1 MIGLHWMTK
10 HNLTDTTFI
19 IPVKIESDDRLRN
32 AITVCCFLLSK
43 FDTNILI
50 KEVNSDPVF
59 ENEALP
65 QIKEFIGDISNISY
79 YFEKESDNTFFHKTR
94 YFNELLSKCDTDV
107 VSAYDIDVLLPVSSY
122 LESEQVCKGEYDLVY
137 PFGFGKQ
144 ENQVKWQKKVFASDE
159 LVSHFLNENFDF
171 SIFESSC
178 QKDRAQ
184 WGHAQFF
191 KRESYIKGGMENEN
205 FKAWGPEDEEKHYRF
220 PKLGYNIGRIFDW
233 VYHLEHSRG
242 DDSERTNIYFHDN
255 LKLMEDI
262 RGLSVEELRNYYNT
276 QEYLKKYH
284 D

>member
-1 MIGLHWMTK
+1 MTK

-50 KEVNSDPVF
+50 KEVNSEPVF

-65 QIKEFIGDISNISY
+65 QIKEFIGEISNISY

-122 LESEQVCKGEYDLVY
+122 LEAEKMCKDEYDLVY
-137 PFGFGKQ
+137 PFGFGTQ

-184 WGHAQFF
+184 WGHTQFF
-191 KRESYIKGGMENEN
+191 KRESYIEGGMENEN

>member
-1 MIGLHWMTK
+1 MTK

-50 KEVNSDPVF
+50 KEVNSEPVF

-65 QIKEFIGDISNISY
+65 QIKEFIGDTSNISY
-79 YFEKESDNTFFHKTR
+79 YFEKESDDSFFHKTR
-94 YFNELLSKCDTDV
+94 YFNELLSKCNTDV
-107 VSAYDIDVLLPVSSY
+107 VSAYDIDVLLPVSTY
-122 LESEQVCKGEYDLVY
+122 LKSEKMCKGEYDLVY
-137 PFGFGKQ
+137 PFGFGTQ

-159 LVSHFLNENFDF
+159 LVSDFLNQNFDF
-171 SIFESSC
+171 SIFENHS

-191 KRESYIKGGMENEN
+191 KRTSYVEGGMENEN

-242 DDSERTNIYFHDN
+242 DDSERTNIYFRDN

-262 RGLSVEELRNYYNT
+262 RSLSVEELRNYYNT

>member
-1 MIGLHWMTK
+1 MTK

-50 KEVNSDPVF
+50 KEVNSEPVF

-107 VSAYDIDVLLPVSSY
+107 VSAYDIDVLFPVSSY
-122 LESEQVCKGEYDLVY
+122 LESEKMCKGEYDLVY
-137 PFGFGKQ
+137 PFGFGTQ

-159 LVSHFLNENFDF
+159 LVSDFLNQNFDF
-171 SIFESSC
+171 SIFENHS

-191 KRESYIKGGMENEN
+191 KRTSYIKGGMENEN

-220 PKLGYNIGRIFDW
+220 PKLGYNIGRVIDW

-262 RGLSVEELRNYYNT
+262 RSLSEEELRNYYNT

>member
-1 MIGLHWMTK
+1 MTK

-50 KEVNSDPVF
+50 KEVNSEPVF

-122 LESEQVCKGEYDLVY
+122 LESEKMCKDEYDLVY
-137 PFGFGKQ
+137 PFGFGTQ

-262 RGLSVEELRNYYNT
+262 RSLSVEELRNYYNT

>member
-1 MIGLHWMTK
+1 MTK

-32 AITVCCFLLSK
+32 AITICCFLLSK

-50 KEVNSDPVF
+50 KEVNSEPVF

-65 QIKEFIGDISNISY
+65 QIKEFIGDTSNISY
-79 YFEKESDNTFFHKTR
+79 YFEKESDDSFFHKTR
-94 YFNELLSKCDTDV
+94 YFNELLSKCNTDV

-122 LESEQVCKGEYDLVY
+122 LESEKMCKGEYDLVY
-137 PFGFGKQ
+137 PFGFGTQ

-159 LVSHFLNENFDF
+159 LVSDFLNQNFDF
-171 SIFESSC
+171 SIFENHS

-191 KRESYIKGGMENEN
+191 KRTSYIEGGMENEN

-220 PKLGYNIGRIFDW
+220 PKLGYNIGRVIDW

-262 RGLSVEELRNYYNT
+262 RSLSGEELKNYYNT

>member
-1 MIGLHWMTK
+1 MTK

-50 KEVNSDPVF
+50 KEVNSEPVF

-65 QIKEFIGDISNISY
+65 QIKEFIGNTSNISY
-79 YFEKESDNTFFHKTR
+79 YFEKESDNSFFHKTR
-94 YFNELLSKCDTDV
+94 YFNELLSKCNTDV
-107 VSAYDIDVLLPVSSY
+107 VSAYDIDVLLPVSTY
-122 LESEQVCKGEYDLVY
+122 LKAEKMCKDEYDLVY
-137 PFGFGKQ
+137 PFGFGTQ

-159 LVSHFLNENFDF
+159 LVSDFLNQNFDF
-171 SIFESSC
+171 SIFENHS

-191 KRESYIKGGMENEN
+191 KRTSYIEGGMENEN

-220 PKLGYNIGRIFDW
+220 PKLGYNIGRVIDW

-242 DDSERTNIYFHDN
+242 DDSERTNIYFRDN

-262 RGLSVEELRNYYNT
+262 RSLSEEELKNYYNT

>member
-1 MIGLHWMTK
+1 MTK

-32 AITVCCFLLSK
+32 TITVCCFLLSK

-50 KEVNSDPVF
+50 KEVNSEPVF

-79 YFEKESDNTFFHKTR
+79 YFEEESDNSFFHKTR
-94 YFNELLSKCDTDV
+94 YFNELLSKCNTDV
-107 VSAYDIDVLLPVSSY
+107 VSAYDIDVLLPISTY
-122 LESEQVCKGEYDLVY
+122 LEAEKMCKDEYDLVY
-137 PFGFGKQ
+137 PFGFGTQ

-159 LVSHFLNENFDF
+159 LVSDFLNQNFDF
-171 SIFESSC
+171 SIFENHS

-191 KRESYIKGGMENEN
+191 KRTSYIEGGMENEN

-220 PKLGYNIGRIFDW
+220 PKLGYNIGRVIDW

-262 RGLSVEELRNYYNT
+262 RSLSEEELKNYYNT

>member
-1 MIGLHWMTK
+1 MTK

-50 KEVNSDPVF
+50 KEVNSEPVF

-79 YFEKESDNTFFHKTR
+79 YFEKESDNSFFHKTR
-94 YFNELLSKCDTDV
+94 YFNELLSKCNTDV

-122 LESEQVCKGEYDLVY
+122 LESEKMCKDEYDLVY
-137 PFGFGKQ
+137 PFGFGTQ

-159 LVSHFLNENFDF
+159 LVSDFLNQNFDF
-171 SIFESSC
+171 SIFENHS

-191 KRESYIKGGMENEN
+191 KRTSYIEGGMENEN

-220 PKLGYNIGRIFDW
+220 PKLGYNIGRVIDW

-262 RGLSVEELRNYYNT
+262 RSLSEEELKNYYNT

>member
-1 MIGLHWMTK
+1 MTK

-50 KEVNSDPVF
+50 KEVNSEPVF

-79 YFEKESDNTFFHKTR
+79 YFEKESDNSFFHKTR
-94 YFNELLSKCDTDV
+94 YFNELLSKCNTDV

-122 LESEQVCKGEYDLVY
+122 LKSEKMCKGEYDLVY
-137 PFGFGKQ
+137 PFGFGTQ

-159 LVSHFLNENFDF
+159 LVSDFLNQNFDF
-171 SIFESSC
+171 SIFENHS

-191 KRESYIKGGMENEN
+191 KRESYIEGGMENEN

-220 PKLGYNIGRIFDW
+220 PKLGYNIGRVIDW

-242 DDSERTNIYFHDN
+242 DDSERTNIYFRDN

-262 RGLSVEELRNYYNT
+262 RSLSEEELRNYYNT
-276 QEYLKKYH
+276 QEYLKKYY

>member
-1 MIGLHWMTK
+1 MTK

-65 QIKEFIGDISNISY
+65 QIKEFVGDISNISS
-79 YFEKESDNTFFHKTR
+79 YFERQSDNAFFHKTR

-122 LESEQVCKGEYDLVY
+122 LESEKMCKDEYDLVY
-137 PFGFGKQ
+137 PFGFGTQ

>member
-1 MIGLHWMTK
+1 MTK

-43 FDTNILI
+43 FNTNILI
-50 KEVNSDPVF
+50 KEVNSEPVF

-65 QIKEFIGDISNISY
+65 QIKEFIGNTSNISY

-94 YFNELLSKCDTDV
+94 YFNELLSKCNTDV
-107 VSAYDIDVLLPVSSY
+107 VSAYDIDVLLPVSTY
-122 LESEQVCKGEYDLVY
+122 LKAEKMCKDEYDLVY
-137 PFGFGKQ
+137 PFGFGTQ

-159 LVSHFLNENFDF
+159 LVSDFLNQNFDF
-171 SIFESSC
+171 SIFENHS

-191 KRESYIKGGMENEN
+191 KRTSYIEGGMENEN

-220 PKLGYNIGRIFDW
+220 PKLGYNIGRVIDW

-242 DDSERTNIYFHDN
+242 DDSERTNIYFRDN

-262 RGLSVEELRNYYNT
+262 RSLSEEELKNYYNT

>member
-1 MIGLHWMTK
+1 MTK

-19 IPVKIESDDRLRN
+19 IPIKIESDDRLRN

-50 KEVNSDPVF
+50 KEVNSEPVF

-122 LESEQVCKGEYDLVY
+122 LKSEKMCKGEYDLVY
-137 PFGFGKQ
+137 PFGFGTQ

-262 RGLSVEELRNYYNT
+262 RSLSVEELRNYYNT

>member
-1 MIGLHWMTK
+1 MTK

-50 KEVNSDPVF
+50 KEVNSEPVF

-65 QIKEFIGDISNISY
+65 QIKEFIGDTSNISY
-79 YFEKESDNTFFHKTR
+79 YFEKESDNSFFHKTR
-94 YFNELLSKCDTDV
+94 YFNELLSKCNTDV
-107 VSAYDIDVLLPVSSY
+107 VSAYDIDVLLPVSTY
-122 LESEQVCKGEYDLVY
+122 LKAEKMWKGEYDLVY
-137 PFGFGKQ
+137 PFGFGTQ

-159 LVSHFLNENFDF
+159 LVSDFLNQNFDF
-171 SIFESSC
+171 SIFENHS

-191 KRESYIKGGMENEN
+191 KRTSYIEGGMENEN

-220 PKLGYNIGRIFDW
+220 PKLGYNIGRVIDW

-262 RGLSVEELRNYYNT
+262 RILSQEELRNYYNT

>member
-1 MIGLHWMTK
+1 MTK

-50 KEVNSDPVF
+50 KEVNSEPVF

-122 LESEQVCKGEYDLVY
+122 LESEKMCKGEYDLVY
-137 PFGFGKQ
+137 PFGFGTQ

-262 RGLSVEELRNYYNT
+262 RGLSVEELRNYYNI

>member
-1 MIGLHWMTK
+1 MTK

-50 KEVNSDPVF
+50 KEVNSEPVF

-122 LESEQVCKGEYDLVY
+122 LESEKMCKSEYDLVY
-137 PFGFGKQ
+137 PFGFGTQ

-262 RGLSVEELRNYYNT
+262 RSLSVEELRNYYNT

>member
-1 MIGLHWMTK
+1 MTK

-43 FDTNILI
+43 FNTNILI
-50 KEVNSDPVF
+50 KEVNSEPVF

-65 QIKEFIGDISNISY
+65 QIKEFIGDTSNISY
-79 YFEKESDNTFFHKTR
+79 YFEKESDNSFFHKTR
-94 YFNELLSKCDTDV
+94 YFNELLSKCNTDV
-107 VSAYDIDVLLPVSSY
+107 VSAYDTDVLLPVSTY
-122 LESEQVCKGEYDLVY
+122 LKAEKMCKDEYDLVY
-137 PFGFGKQ
+137 PFGFGTQ

-159 LVSHFLNENFDF
+159 LVSDFLNQNFDF
-171 SIFESSC
+171 SIFENHS

-191 KRESYIKGGMENEN
+191 KRTSYIEGGMENEN

-220 PKLGYNIGRIFDW
+220 PKLGYNIGRVIDW

-262 RGLSVEELRNYYNT
+262 RSLSEEELRNYYNT

>member
-1 MIGLHWMTK
+1 MTK

-50 KEVNSDPVF
+50 KEVNSEPVF

-65 QIKEFIGDISNISY
+65 QIKEFIGDTSNISY
-79 YFEKESDNTFFHKTR
+79 YFEKESDDSFFHKTR
-94 YFNELLSKCDTDV
+94 YFNELLSKCNTDV
-107 VSAYDIDVLLPVSSY
+107 VSAYDIDVLLPVSTY
-122 LESEQVCKGEYDLVY
+122 LKAEKMCKGEYDLVY
-137 PFGFGKQ
+137 PFGFGTQ

-159 LVSHFLNENFDF
+159 LVSDFLNQNFDF

-262 RGLSVEELRNYYNT
+262 RSLSAEELRNYYNT

>member
-1 MIGLHWMTK
+1 MTK

-50 KEVNSDPVF
+50 KEVNSEPVF

-79 YFEKESDNTFFHKTR
+79 YFEKESDNSFFHKTR
-94 YFNELLSKCDTDV
+94 YFNELLSKCNTDV
-107 VSAYDIDVLLPVSSY
+107 VSAYDIDVLLPVSTY
-122 LESEQVCKGEYDLVY
+122 LKAEKMCKDEYDLVY
-137 PFGFGKQ
+137 PFGFGTQ

-159 LVSHFLNENFDF
+159 LVSDFLNQNFDF
-171 SIFESSC
+171 SIFENHS

-191 KRESYIKGGMENEN
+191 KRTSYIEGGMENEN

-220 PKLGYNIGRIFDW
+220 PKLGYNIGRVIDW

-242 DDSERTNIYFHDN
+242 DDSERTNIYFRDN

-262 RGLSVEELRNYYNT
+262 RSLSEEELRNYYNT

>member
-1 MIGLHWMTK
+1 MTK

-50 KEVNSDPVF
+50 KEVNSEPVF

-65 QIKEFIGDISNISY
+65 QIKEFIGDTSNISY
-79 YFEKESDNTFFHKTR
+79 YFEKESDDSFFHKTR
-94 YFNELLSKCDTDV
+94 YFNELLSKCNTDV
-107 VSAYDIDVLLPVSSY
+107 VSAYDIDVLLPVSTY
-122 LESEQVCKGEYDLVY
+122 LKAEKMCKDEYDLVY
-137 PFGFGKQ
+137 PFGFGTQ

-159 LVSHFLNENFDF
+159 LVSDFLNQNFDF
-171 SIFESSC
+171 SIFENHS

-191 KRESYIKGGMENEN
+191 KRTSYIEGGMENEN

-220 PKLGYNIGRIFDW
+220 PKLGYNVGRVIDW

-242 DDSERTNIYFHDN
+242 DDSERTNIYFRDN

-262 RGLSVEELRNYYNT
+262 RSLSEEELKNYYNT

>member
-1 MIGLHWMTK
+1 MTK

-50 KEVNSDPVF
+50 KEVNSEPVF

-65 QIKEFIGDISNISY
+65 QIKEFIGDTSNISY
-79 YFEKESDNTFFHKTR
+79 YFEKESDNSFFHKTR
-94 YFNELLSKCDTDV
+94 YFNELLSKCNTDV
-107 VSAYDIDVLLPVSSY
+107 VSAYDIDVLLPVSTY
-122 LESEQVCKGEYDLVY
+122 LKAEKMCKDEYDLVY
-137 PFGFGKQ
+137 PFGFGTQ

-159 LVSHFLNENFDF
+159 LVSDFLNQNFDF
-171 SIFESSC
+171 SIFENHS

-191 KRESYIKGGMENEN
+191 KRTSYIEGGMENEN

-220 PKLGYNIGRIFDW
+220 PKLGYNIGRVIDW

-242 DDSERTNIYFHDN
+242 DDSERTNIYFRDN

-262 RGLSVEELRNYYNT
+262 RSLSEEELRNYYNT

>member
-1 MIGLHWMTK
+1 MCIR
-10 HNLTDTTFI
+10 
-19 IPVKIESDDRLRN
+19 DR
-32 AITVCCFLLSK
+32 
-43 FDTNILI
+43 
-50 KEVNSDPVF
+50 VNSEPVF

-65 QIKEFIGDISNISY
+65 QIKEFIGDTSNISY
-79 YFEKESDNTFFHKTR
+79 YFEKESDDSFFHKTR
-94 YFNELLSKCDTDV
+94 YFNELLSKCNTDV
-107 VSAYDIDVLLPVSSY
+107 VSAYDIDVLLPVSTY
-122 LESEQVCKGEYDLVY
+122 LKAEKMCKDEYDLVY
-137 PFGFGKQ
+137 PFGFGTQ

-159 LVSHFLNENFDF
+159 LVSDFLNQNFDF
-171 SIFESSC
+171 SIFENHS

-191 KRESYIKGGMENEN
+191 KRKSYIEGGMENEN

-220 PKLGYNIGRIFDW
+220 PKLGYNIGRVIDW

-262 RGLSVEELRNYYNT
+262 RSLSEEELKNYYNT
-276 QEYLKKYH
+276 QEYLKKYN

>member
-1 MIGLHWMTK
+1 MTK

-50 KEVNSDPVF
+50 KEVNSEPVF

-94 YFNELLSKCDTDV
+94 YFNELLSKCNTDV
-107 VSAYDIDVLLPVSSY
+107 VSAYDIDVLLPVSTY
-122 LESEQVCKGEYDLVY
+122 LKAEKMCKGEYDLVY
-137 PFGFGKQ
+137 PFGFGTQ

-159 LVSHFLNENFDF
+159 LVSDFLNQNFDF
-171 SIFESSC
+171 SIFENHS

-191 KRESYIKGGMENEN
+191 KRTSYIEGGMENEN

-220 PKLGYNIGRIFDW
+220 PKLGYNIGRVIDW

-242 DDSERTNIYFHDN
+242 DDSERTNIYFRDN

-262 RGLSVEELRNYYNT
+262 RSLSGEELKNYYNT
-276 QEYLKKYH
+276 QEYLKKYN

>member
-1 MIGLHWMTK
+1 MTK

-50 KEVNSDPVF
+50 KEVNSEPVF

-65 QIKEFIGDISNISY
+65 QIKEFIGDTSNISY
-79 YFEKESDNTFFHKTR
+79 YFEKESDNSFFHKTR
-94 YFNELLSKCDTDV
+94 YFNELLSKCNTDV
-107 VSAYDIDVLLPVSSY
+107 VSAYDIDVLLPVSTY
-122 LESEQVCKGEYDLVY
+122 LKAEKMCKDEYDLVY
-137 PFGFGKQ
+137 PFGFGTQ

-159 LVSHFLNENFDF
+159 LVSDFLNQNFDF
-171 SIFESSC
+171 SIFENHS

-191 KRESYIKGGMENEN
+191 KRTSYIEGGMENEN

-220 PKLGYNIGRIFDW
+220 PKLGYNLGRVIDW

-242 DDSERTNIYFHDN
+242 DDSERTNIYFRDN

-262 RGLSVEELRNYYNT
+262 RSLSEEELKNYYNT

>member
-1 MIGLHWMTK
+1 MTK

-50 KEVNSDPVF
+50 KEVNSEPVF

-65 QIKEFIGDISNISY
+65 QIKEFIGDTSNISY
-79 YFEKESDNTFFHKTR
+79 YFEKESDDSFFHKTR
-94 YFNELLSKCDTDV
+94 YFNELLSKCNTDV
-107 VSAYDIDVLLPVSSY
+107 VSAYDIDVLLPVSTY
-122 LESEQVCKGEYDLVY
+122 LKAEKMCKDEYDLVY
-137 PFGFGKQ
+137 PFGFGTQ

-159 LVSHFLNENFDF
+159 LVSDFLNQNFDF
-171 SIFESSC
+171 SIFENHS

-191 KRESYIKGGMENEN
+191 KRTSYIEGGMENEN

-220 PKLGYNIGRIFDW
+220 PKLGYNLGRVIDW

-242 DDSERTNIYFHDN
+242 DDSERTNIYFRDN

-262 RGLSVEELRNYYNT
+262 RSLSEEELKNYYNT

>member
-1 MIGLHWMTK
+1 MTK

-50 KEVNSDPVF
+50 KEVNSEPVF

-65 QIKEFIGDISNISY
+65 QIKEFIGDTSNISY
-79 YFEKESDNTFFHKTR
+79 YFEKESDDSFFHKTR
-94 YFNELLSKCDTDV
+94 YFNELLSKCNTDV
-107 VSAYDIDVLLPVSSY
+107 VSAYDIDVLLPVSTY
-122 LESEQVCKGEYDLVY
+122 LKAEKMCKDEYDLVY
-137 PFGFGKQ
+137 PFGFGTQ

-159 LVSHFLNENFDF
+159 LVSDFLNQNFDF
-171 SIFESSC
+171 SIFENHS

-191 KRESYIKGGMENEN
+191 KRTSYIEGGMENEN

-220 PKLGYNIGRIFDW
+220 PKLGYNIGRVIDW

-242 DDSERTNIYFHDN
+242 DDSERTNIYFRDN

-262 RGLSVEELRNYYNT
+262 RSLSEEELRNYYNT

>member
-1 MIGLHWMTK
+1 MTK

-50 KEVNSDPVF
+50 KEVNSEPVF

-79 YFEKESDNTFFHKTR
+79 YFEKESDNSFFHKTR
-94 YFNELLSKCDTDV
+94 YFNELLSKCNTDV
-107 VSAYDIDVLLPVSSY
+107 VSAYDIDVLLPVSTY
-122 LESEQVCKGEYDLVY
+122 LKAEKMCKDEYDLVY
-137 PFGFGKQ
+137 PFGFGTQ

-159 LVSHFLNENFDF
+159 LVSDFLNQNFDF
-171 SIFESSC
+171 SIFENHS

-191 KRESYIKGGMENEN
+191 KRTSYIEGGMENEN

-220 PKLGYNIGRIFDW
+220 PKLGYNIGRIINW

-242 DDSERTNIYFHDN
+242 DDSERTNIYFRDN

-262 RGLSVEELRNYYNT
+262 RSLSEEELKNYYNT

>member
-1 MIGLHWMTK
+1 MTK

-50 KEVNSDPVF
+50 KEVNSEPVF

-65 QIKEFIGDISNISY
+65 QIKEFIGDTSNISY
-79 YFEKESDNTFFHKTR
+79 YFEKESDNSFFHKTR
-94 YFNELLSKCDTDV
+94 YFNELLSKCNTDV

-122 LESEQVCKGEYDLVY
+122 LESEKMCKDEYDLVY
-137 PFGFGKQ
+137 PFGFGTQ

-159 LVSHFLNENFDF
+159 LVSDFLNQNFDF
-171 SIFESSC
+171 SIFENHS

-191 KRESYIKGGMENEN
+191 KRTSYIEGGMENEN

-220 PKLGYNIGRIFDW
+220 PKLGYNIGRVIDW

-262 RGLSVEELRNYYNT
+262 RSLSEEELKNYYNT

>member
-1 MIGLHWMTK
+1 MTK

-50 KEVNSDPVF
+50 KEVNSEPVF

-65 QIKEFIGDISNISY
+65 QIKEFIGDTSNISY
-79 YFEKESDNTFFHKTR
+79 YFEKESDDSFFHKTR
-94 YFNELLSKCDTDV
+94 YFNELLSKCNTDV
-107 VSAYDIDVLLPVSSY
+107 VSAYDIDVLLPVSTY
-122 LESEQVCKGEYDLVY
+122 LKSEKMCKGEYDLVY
-137 PFGFGKQ
+137 PFGFGTQ

-159 LVSHFLNENFDF
+159 LVSDFLNQNFDF
-171 SIFESSC
+171 SIFENHS

-191 KRESYIKGGMENEN
+191 KRTSYIEGGMENEN

-220 PKLGYNIGRIFDW
+220 PKLGYNIGRVIDW

-262 RGLSVEELRNYYNT
+262 RSLSEEELKNYYNT

>member
-1 MIGLHWMTK
+1 MTK

-50 KEVNSDPVF
+50 KEVNDEPVF

-65 QIKEFIGDISNISY
+65 QIKEFIGDTSNISY
-79 YFEKESDNTFFHKTR
+79 YFEKESDNSFFHKTR
-94 YFNELLSKCDTDV
+94 YFNELLSKCNTDV
-107 VSAYDIDVLLPVSSY
+107 VSAYDIDVLLPISTY
-122 LESEQVCKGEYDLVY
+122 LKSEKMCKGDYDLVY
-137 PFGFGKQ
+137 PFGFGTQ

-159 LVSHFLNENFDF
+159 LVSDFLNQNFDF
-171 SIFESSC
+171 SIFENHS

-191 KRESYIKGGMENEN
+191 KRTSYIEGGMENEN

-220 PKLGYNIGRIFDW
+220 PKLGYNVGRVIDW

-262 RGLSVEELRNYYNT
+262 RSLSKEELKNYYNT

>member
-1 MIGLHWMTK
+1 MTK

-50 KEVNSDPVF
+50 KEVNSEPVF

-79 YFEKESDNTFFHKTR
+79 YFEKESDNSFFHKTR
-94 YFNELLSKCDTDV
+94 YFNELLSKCNTDV

-122 LESEQVCKGEYDLVY
+122 LESEKMCKDEYDLVY
-137 PFGFGKQ
+137 PFGFGTQ

-220 PKLGYNIGRIFDW
+220 PKLGYNIGRIIDW

-262 RGLSVEELRNYYNT
+262 RSLSEEELKNYYNT

>member
-1 MIGLHWMTK
+1 MTK

-50 KEVNSDPVF
+50 KEVNSEPVF
-59 ENEALP
+59 QNEALP

-122 LESEQVCKGEYDLVY
+122 LESEKMCKGEYDLVY
-137 PFGFGKQ
+137 PFGFGTQ

-242 DDSERTNIYFHDN
+242 DDSERTNIYFRDN

-262 RGLSVEELRNYYNT
+262 RSLSVKELRNYYNT
-276 QEYLKKYH
+276 QEYLKKYY

>member
-1 MIGLHWMTK
+1 MTK

-50 KEVNSDPVF
+50 KEVNSEPVF

-65 QIKEFIGDISNISY
+65 QIKEFIGDTSNISY
-79 YFEKESDNTFFHKTR
+79 YFEKESDDSFFHKTR
-94 YFNELLSKCDTDV
+94 YFNELLSKCNTDV
-107 VSAYDIDVLLPVSSY
+107 VSAYDIDVLLPVSTY
-122 LESEQVCKGEYDLVY
+122 LKAEKMCKGEYDLVY
-137 PFGFGKQ
+137 PFGFGTQ

-159 LVSHFLNENFDF
+159 LVSDFLNQNFDF
-171 SIFESSC
+171 SIFENHS

-191 KRESYIKGGMENEN
+191 KRASYIEGGMENEN

-220 PKLGYNIGRIFDW
+220 PKLGYNIGRVIDW

-242 DDSERTNIYFHDN
+242 DDSERTNIYFRDN

-262 RGLSVEELRNYYNT
+262 RILSEEELRNYYNT